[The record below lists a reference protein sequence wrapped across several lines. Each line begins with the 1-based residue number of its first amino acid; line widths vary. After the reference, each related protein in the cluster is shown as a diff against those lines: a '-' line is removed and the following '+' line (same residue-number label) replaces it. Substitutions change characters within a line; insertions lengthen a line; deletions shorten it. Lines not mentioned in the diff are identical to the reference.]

1 MKVTFMP
8 GIESISG
15 SMKSPTGKKLIFRHY
30 QGDKSGHGHV
40 YMHNSSDYQRKKPLS
55 ENEKA
60 ARKQFA
66 DVQRRIAALTT
77 EEMSNYK
84 RNFRDAQGK
93 FRGKKYKTLR
103 GYISAVIYNSIYS
116 TAGKGYIMGK

>member
-8 GIESISG
+8 GIASISG
-15 SMKSPTGKKLIFRHY
+15 SMKSPMGKKIIFKHFRS
-30 QGDKSGHGHV
+30 DEPGHGRM
-40 YMHNSSDYQRKKPLS
+40 YMIRRDKFQRNKIT
-55 ENEKA
+55 ENEIA

-66 DVQRRIAALTT
+66 DVQRRIAALTP

-93 FRGKKYKTLR
+93 FKGKKYKTLR

-116 TAGKGYIMGK
+116 TPGKG